1 MNIGKSYE
9 DDYLKI
15 ENLGGGSYIEYHD
28 RPHFHLPLDSKAEG
42 HMIIGCI
49 KDRKYTL
56 SANKIPFGYGIYTPP
71 NLLHP
76 DAYLTGRYIIV
87 YSVAKHFL
95 TVLLKP
101 KTMRLLM

>member
-28 RPHFHLPLDSKAEG
+28 RHHFHLPLDSKAEG